1 MFWKSTVLSLC
12 VYFTWLQV
20 RDLHKYDCLRANKAT
35 MAWGLEAR
43 VPFLDR
49 EFLEYVMNLDPAV
62 KMAGNRVEKW
72 ILRKAFDVP
81 EDPFLPEEVS
91 RRLTASVMRIRSISM
106 RIQIR
111 QPYHFSHKKDDPDHE
126 WKISLNLGTTF

>member
-1 MFWKSTVLSLC
+1 
-12 VYFTWLQV
+12 
-20 RDLHKYDCLRANKAT
+20 

-49 EFLEYVMNLDPAV
+49 EFLEYVMNLDPSV

-81 EDPFLPEEVS
+81 EDPYLPEEV
-91 RRLTASVMRIRSISM
+91 RNV
-106 RIQIR
+106 
-111 QPYHFSHKKDDPDHE
+111 
-126 WKISLNLGTTF
+126 

>member
-1 MFWKSTVLSLC
+1 M
-12 VYFTWLQV
+12 YFTLLQV

-72 ILRKAFDVP
+72 ILRKEFDVP

-111 QPYHFSHKKDDPDHE
+111 QPYHFSHKKRR
-126 WKISLNLGTTF
+126 S

>member
-1 MFWKSTVLSLC
+1 MSKNSRFFENPFHDV
-12 VYFTWLQV
+12 FELQV

-49 EFLEYVMNLDPAV
+49 EFMEYVMNLDPAV

-72 ILRKAFDVP
+72 ILRKAFD
-81 EDPFLPEEVS
+81 DPEE
-91 RRLTASVMRIRSISM
+91 
-106 RIQIR
+106 
-111 QPYHFSHKKDDPDHE
+111 PYLPSE
-126 WKISLNLGTTF
+126 V

>member
-1 MFWKSTVLSLC
+1 
-12 VYFTWLQV
+12 V

-81 EDPFLPEEVS
+81 EDPYLPEEVMIFLFFLCS
-91 RRLTASVMRIRSISM
+91 SVFNLVFWKNSI
-106 RIQIR
+106 
-111 QPYHFSHKKDDPDHE
+111 
-126 WKISLNLGTTF
+126 